1 MASVNEQILEE
12 TIRHAVGLQRYGS
25 GIVKKIIALLKRT
38 ETDLVKKLID
48 FDLTPGRS
56 EIARQR
62 LQRLLDSV
70 REIIQEGYNG
80 LEPELRKELLE
91 LADYES
97 EYQQKMLQAT
107 VPVQLDLTTPTIE
120 QLVAVVQ
127 RRPFNGSL
135 LSEWAARLEENTRRR
150 VSDAISIGFTE
161 GETVQQIVQR
171 VRGTRANNYKDGIL
185 EVTRRE
191 AEAIVRTAVSHVA
204 NGARDEL
211 FRANTDI
218 IKGVKWVST
227 LDSRTCLVAGT
238 LVDTPCG
245 RKPIESIREGEMVI
259 GGISGLPR
267 RVIVTAKASSLLNYH
282 FTLRNGAEIQTT
294 AYHLFLTADYG
305 WIPAHL
311 VSLGYMLS
319 SPLQKRAAKVIE
331 RITVFPDKPVEVFDI
346 QVEKDES
353 FVVGGVTLHNS
364 AICRARDGEVYPV
377 DSGPRPPAHWGCRSG
392 TAPILK
398 DWRSLGIDE
407 DELPP
412 GTRASIDGQVPEDM
426 TYGEWLR
433 KRSRAEVEDIMG
445 KTKAKLFLDGN
456 LPLDRF
462 VSRQG
467 DELTIAELKKRDADA
482 FRRAGLS

>member
-25 GIVKKIIALLKRT
+25 GIVKKIITLLKRT

-97 EYQQKMLQAT
+97 EYQQKMLQTT

-127 RRPFNGSL
+127 RRPFNGAL

-211 FRANTDI
+211 FRANTDV
-218 IKGVKWVST
+218 IKGWKFVAT
-227 LDSRTCLVAGT
+227 LDSKT
-238 LVDTPCG
+238 TP
-245 RKPIESIREGEMVI
+245 V
-259 GGISGLPR
+259 
-267 RVIVTAKASSLLNYH
+267 
-282 FTLRNGAEIQTT
+282 
-294 AYHLFLTADYG
+294 
-305 WIPAHL
+305 
-311 VSLGYMLS
+311 
-319 SPLQKRAAKVIE
+319 
-331 RITVFPDKPVEVFDI
+331 
-346 QVEKDES
+346 
-353 FVVGGVTLHNS
+353 
-364 AICRARDGEVYPV
+364 CRALDGGFYKVGE
-377 DSGPRPPAHWGCRSG
+377 GPLPPRHINCRS
-392 TAPILK
+392 TASPVTYSFK
-398 DWRSLGIDE
+398 ELGIDE
-407 DELPP
+407 EELPP
-412 GTRASIDGQVPEDM
+412 STRSSMDGQVPEDM